1 MKVTKQTGTTSFKPY
16 TISIEVASEEDERIL
31 QAIIALDVTI
41 PDETYPDDEYRHAA
55 VTALLQNLQK
65 EVG

>member
-1 MKVTKQTGTTSFKPY
+1 MKVTKQVGTTSFKPY
-16 TISIEVASEEDERIL
+16 TISIEVTSEEDERIL

-41 PDETYPDDEYRHAA
+41 PDETYPDDEYLHAA
-55 VTALLQNLQK
+55 VTALLQGLQK